1 MDNDKSE
8 EPPNSNE
15 EWFNQE
21 SDNILHETIE
31 VATAQAKLQN
41 RMKTTDIKSAMPE
54 TQDGDL
60 NAVDNIDTPS
70 TIDIAA
76 VDEVVADGRDNDLKN
91 EISPDELDVGNETL
105 PIVSSSMSEFRD
117 DQDVEIINA
126 FKQGKLSWMI
136 RTFDID

>member
-41 RMKTTDIKSAMPE
+41 RMKTADIESAMPE
-54 TQDGDL
+54 TQDGER
-60 NAVDNIDTPS
+60 NAVDNTNTPS
-70 TIDIAA
+70 TMDIAT
-76 VDEVVADGRDNDLKN
+76 VDEVVADARDNDLKN

-136 RTFDID
+136 WAFNNN

>member
-1 MDNDKSE
+1 MDNDKSSE

-15 EWFNQE
+15 VWFNQE

-41 RMKTTDIKSAMPE
+41 RMKTADIQSAMPE
-54 TQDGDL
+54 TQDGERK
-60 NAVDNIDTPS
+60 AVDNIDTPS
-70 TIDIAA
+70 TIDIAV

-126 FKQGKLSWMI
+126 FKQGKL
-136 RTFDID
+136 T

>member
-15 EWFNQE
+15 AWFNQE

-41 RMKTTDIKSAMPE
+41 RMKTADIKSAMPE
-54 TQDGDL
+54 TQDGER
-60 NAVDNIDTPS
+60 NADDNINTPS
-70 TIDIAA
+70 TIEIAT

-136 RTFDID
+136 WAFDIN

>member
-8 EPPNSNE
+8 EPPNCNE
-15 EWFNQE
+15 AWFNQE

-41 RMKTTDIKSAMPE
+41 RMKTVDIESAMSE
-54 TQDGDL
+54 TQDRER
-60 NAVDNIDTPS
+60 NTVDNITTTS
-70 TIDIAA
+70 TIDIAP
-76 VDEVVADGRDNDLKN
+76 VDQVVADGRDNDLKN

-126 FKQGKLSWMI
+126 FKQGKL
-136 RTFDID
+136 T